1 MSGAVI
7 AAITAA
13 ALTGVLTGMTVGLLQ
28 NKRLRRRN
36 RELRAD
42 KRAQNPETPAVEQ
55 MSTHERAVYYQML
68 DELERGEQP
77 APHAKRDGRGREP
90 DRTETMKR
98 VVWVCL
104 AMGIAW
110 VWCSYI
116 LAYLDHPQIAES
128 LSQVAVT
135 EIIGVVLAYA
145 IKSSIENLSK
155 HNRWPDR
162 GDPPEAAA
170 PDETGGEEGGVG

>member
-1 MSGAVI
+1 MSAGIVSIMTGASAFV
-7 AAITAA
+7 
-13 ALTGVLTGMTVGLLQ
+13 GVFVGLTVGEWR

-36 RELRAD
+36 RELRA
-42 KRAQNPETPAVEQ
+42 ALSE
-55 MSTHERAVYYQML
+55 
-68 DELERGEQP
+68 
-77 APHAKRDGRGREP
+77 GREP
-90 DRTETMKR
+90 EKPETMKR

-162 GDPPEAAA
+162 GDPPEETA
-170 PDETGGEEGGVG
+170 PEETGGDEGGVG

>member
-13 ALTGVLTGMTVGLLQ
+13 ALTGVLTGLAIGLWQ
-28 NKRLRRRN
+28 NKRLRRRV
-36 RELRAD
+36 RELRAA
-42 KRAQNPETPAVEQ
+42 KNVNPEVEK
-55 MSTHERAVYYQML
+55 MSPRAKAAYYQML

-77 APHAKRDGRGREP
+77 APPIKRDSKGRGP
-90 DRTETMKR
+90 DKPETMKL

-104 AMGIAW
+104 AMGVAW
-110 VWCSYI
+110 VWCSYL
-116 LAYLDHPQIAES
+116 LAWLDHPQIAES

-155 HNRWPDR
+155 HNNWPDK
-162 GDPPEAAA
+162 GGPVETAPEDDPPA
-170 PDETGGEEGGVG
+170 G

>member
-1 MSGAVI
+1 MSGTVL
-7 AAITAA
+7 AA
-13 ALTGVLTGMTVGLLQ
+13 AGALAVGLVLGIVI
-28 NKRLRRRN
+28 NAATVWHLRRRV
-36 RELRAD
+36 RELRAALQTGSD
-42 KRAQNPETPAVEQ
+42 PTK
-55 MSTHERAVYYQML
+55 
-68 DELERGEQP
+68 
-77 APHAKRDGRGREP
+77 
-90 DRTETMKR
+90 TETMKR

-104 AMGIAW
+104 GMGISW

-155 HNRWPDR
+155 HNRWPDK
-162 GDPPEAAA
+162 GDTPANDP

>member
-1 MSGAVI
+1 MSGA
-7 AAITAA
+7 AAFVGVFAG
-13 ALTGVLTGMTVGLLQ
+13 LTIGEWRS
-28 NKRLRRRN
+28 KRLRQRN
-36 RELRAD
+36 RELRAALQERERTD
-42 KRAQNPETPAVEQ
+42 DPEVQ
-55 MSTHERAVYYQML
+55 KMSTHEKALYYQML

-77 APHAKRDGRGREP
+77 APPAKRDGRGREP
-90 DRTETMKR
+90 DKPETMKR

-162 GDPPEAAA
+162 GDPPETAA
-170 PDETGGEEGGVG
+170 PDETGGEEGGGVG

>member
-13 ALTGVLTGMTVGLLQ
+13 ALTGVLTGLAIGLWQ

-36 RELRAD
+36 RELRAA
-42 KRAQNPETPAVEQ
+42 KNVNPEVEK
-55 MSTHERAVYYQML
+55 MSQRAKAAYYQML

-77 APHAKRDGRGREP
+77 APPIKRDSKGRGP
-90 DRTETMKR
+90 DKPETMKL

-104 AMGIAW
+104 AMGVAW
-110 VWCSYI
+110 VWCSYL
-116 LAYLDHPQIAES
+116 LAWLDHPQIAES

-155 HNRWPDR
+155 HNNWPDK
-162 GDPPEAAA
+162 GGPVETVPEDDPPA
-170 PDETGGEEGGVG
+170 G

>member
-1 MSGAVI
+1 MSGGIVSIMAGASAFVGVAVG
-7 AAITAA
+7 
-13 ALTGVLTGMTVGLLQ
+13 LTIGLLQ

-36 RELRAD
+36 RELRAALQTRND
-42 KRAQNPETPAVEQ
+42 PAKTGNEQ
-55 MSTHERAVYYQML
+55 VKIRNESV
-68 DELERGEQP
+68 
-77 APHAKRDGRGREP
+77 K
-90 DRTETMKR
+90 TETMKL

-162 GDPPEAAA
+162 GDPPEATA
-170 PDETGGEEGGVG
+170 PDETGGEEGGGVG